1 MINRK
6 AGFWI
11 RVLGRLIDLF
21 LLFTIAI
28 ASSYLMLERNGG
40 WHFKSNW
47 LFYLWNIELI
57 ILILIF
63 FIFVPLLFDG
73 KTIGMFVVRIKISFK
88 NKNKKIKSIII
99 RELLFS
105 ISWIFISLLVLVL
118 INHTLIIKFV
128 STKKHTIQF
137 TNLEN
142 LRISIITSIG
152 GVIGI
157 LQFIFAIS
165 IIVRGEKQ
173 GLHDSQ
179 SNTETIWVNKFVDK
193 EEKLQE
199 IKIKPKPVVNNTVI
213 WVE

>member
-1 MINRK
+1 MVNRK

-11 RVLGRLIDLF
+11 RVLGRLIDLL
-21 LLFTIAI
+21 LLFTIVI
-28 ASSYLMLERNGG
+28 ASSYLMLERSGG
-40 WHFKSNW
+40 WHFKWNW

-57 ILILIF
+57 VLILFF
-63 FIFVPLLFDG
+63 FIFIPLVFNG

-88 NKNKKIKSIII
+88 DKNKKIKSIII

-105 ISWIFISLLVLVL
+105 INWIFMSLLVLVL

-128 STKKHTIQF
+128 STKKDTIKF

-152 GVIGI
+152 GVTGI

-179 SNTETIWVNKFVDK
+179 SNTETIWINKFTNK
-193 EEKLQE
+193 EEKPQE
-199 IKIKPKPVVNNTVI
+199 IKIKPKPVINNTVI
-213 WVE
+213 WME